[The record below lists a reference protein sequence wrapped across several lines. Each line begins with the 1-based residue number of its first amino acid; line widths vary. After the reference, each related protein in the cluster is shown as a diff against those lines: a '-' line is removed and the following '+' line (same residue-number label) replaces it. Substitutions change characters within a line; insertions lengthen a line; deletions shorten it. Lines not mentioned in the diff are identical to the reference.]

1 MEARA
6 VRARAAMV
14 FVVFLGEI
22 NRRRLRTVIY
32 TLYCMCGTEYDV
44 KVRVVDGQGL
54 KLSTSIYCVELS
66 RLDYS
71 YRTPY

>member
-32 TLYCMCGTEYDV
+32 TLYCMCSTEYDV
-44 KVRVVDGQGL
+44 KVRVQYGG
-54 KLSTSIYCVELS
+54 
-66 RLDYS
+66 R
-71 YRTPY
+71 RTGTKAEYKYLLCRVV